1 MDNKKKKSGIQ
12 IFFDCAQLIIALF
25 IPLAI
30 IAYTVMQNNTEISIA
45 QENRKQ
51 DLKIADERH
60 EQEIILSTDEQEEAA
75 LVRYFDSLGKLL
87 EKDMKL
93 MNRTSIA
100 RFKTL
105 TALAQLKSK
114 RKGYLIRALIEN
126 KLITMNP
133 GENLIIDL
141 SLADL
146 TGLDLSTN
154 MLVKKEITC
163 ANFNQTTLINAS
175 FRGVTLTAIFLSL
188 IIFGYFIKN
197 RQARSK
203 LVFDLP
209 MPMSYYYIGSVW
221 PVSNIYCT
229 WWIWIEYSLNSIGLF
244 LMAWISIERYILI
257 FYPHAISQLSW
268 KKWVLHFLPIS
279 FCLSW
284 APIFFFVIVV
294 ISPLCINVWDFTL
307 LYCGNPCYYTVN
319 ILVQFDF
326 IFDIVFPITIIMVAN
341 MILVIRVTYQKI
353 SRRQAINWRSHRKM
367 VLQLWIVSS
376 FYLAFWLPS
385 TITLL
390 IQMTA
395 LPSFMIDQLEA
406 MLFLI
411 DLIPLFL
418 PMVCLSTLPDL
429 TKKLIGIVSIRR
441 NVIGAVT
448 FKRDMGQTATIAIVP
463 H

>member
-163 ANFNQTTLINAS
+163 VNFNQTTLINAS
-175 FRGVTLTAIFLSL
+175 FRGLTLTASL
-188 IIFGYFIKN
+188 AKSSWYKVKISYTSFFKADMTDINFIDSECHYCQFNQTQLKGAN
-197 RQARSK
+197 FRNSSLDGSDFSQANITYQQLIVARS
-203 LVFDLP
+203 
-209 MPMSYYYIGSVW
+209 
-221 PVSNIYCT
+221 
-229 WWIWIEYSLNSIGLF
+229 
-244 LMAWISIERYILI
+244 
-257 FYPHAISQLSW
+257 
-268 KKWVLHFLPIS
+268 
-279 FCLSW
+279 
-284 APIFFFVIVV
+284 
-294 ISPLCINVWDFTL
+294 
-307 LYCGNPCYYTVN
+307 
-319 ILVQFDF
+319 
-326 IFDIVFPITIIMVAN
+326 
-341 MILVIRVTYQKI
+341 
-353 SRRQAINWRSHRKM
+353 
-367 VLQLWIVSS
+367 LQ
-376 FYLAFWLPS
+376 
-385 TITLL
+385 
-390 IQMTA
+390 
-395 LPSFMIDQLEA
+395 
-406 MLFLI
+406 
-411 DLIPLFL
+411 
-418 PMVCLSTLPDL
+418 
-429 TKKLIGIVSIRR
+429 
-441 NVIGAVT
+441 NVILPNG
-448 FKRDMGQTATIAIVP
+448 TIFQSI
-463 H
+463 

>member
-154 MLVKKEITC
+154 MLTLLKG
-163 ANFNQTTLINAS
+163 ANFRNSSFDGSDFSQANITYQELI
-175 FRGVTLTAIFLSL
+175 V
-188 IIFGYFIKN
+188 
-197 RQARSK
+197 ARS
-203 LVFDLP
+203 LQNVVLP
-209 MPMSYYYIGSVW
+209 NG
-221 PVSNIYCT
+221 T
-229 WWIWIEYSLNSIGLF
+229 
-244 LMAWISIERYILI
+244 I
-257 FYPHAISQLSW
+257 FQ
-268 KKWVLHFLPIS
+268 
-279 FCLSW
+279 
-284 APIFFFVIVV
+284 
-294 ISPLCINVWDFTL
+294 
-307 LYCGNPCYYTVN
+307 
-319 ILVQFDF
+319 
-326 IFDIVFPITIIMVAN
+326 
-341 MILVIRVTYQKI
+341 
-353 SRRQAINWRSHRKM
+353 
-367 VLQLWIVSS
+367 
-376 FYLAFWLPS
+376 S
-385 TITLL
+385 T
-390 IQMTA
+390 
-395 LPSFMIDQLEA
+395 
-406 MLFLI
+406 
-411 DLIPLFL
+411 
-418 PMVCLSTLPDL
+418 
-429 TKKLIGIVSIRR
+429 
-441 NVIGAVT
+441 
-448 FKRDMGQTATIAIVP
+448 
-463 H
+463 

>member
-12 IFFDCAQLIIALF
+12 IFFDCAQLVIALF

-126 KLITMNP
+126 KLITMNY
-133 GENLIIDL
+133 GEDLIIDL

-175 FRGVTLTAIFLSL
+175 FRGVTLTGITFAQSILINSDFSLSSANMYSCGDSTSFRTNFMDTIL
-188 IIFGYFIKN
+188 DNSTFDGAKHIK
-197 RQARSK
+197 SS
-203 LVFDLP
+203 FDK
-209 MPMSYYYIGSVW
+209 S
-221 PVSNIYCT
+221 
-229 WWIWIEYSLNSIGLF
+229 SLNHVRMRRF
-244 LMAWISIERYILI
+244 KCTDCI
-257 FYPHAISQLSW
+257 FTKAKMYSADLSDATFQSELGSRSRFYYQ
-268 KKWVLHFLPIS
+268 KMR
-279 FCLSW
+279 
-284 APIFFFVIVV
+284 IF
-294 ISPLCINVWDFTL
+294 STL
-307 LYCGNPCYYTVN
+307 LYRAKFFNINFAQTELTMVNATMATFNNCDFSVTVFKNNSFIQTTIYNSPFFRASLKQSSWYKAKISYTSFFETDMTDINFIDSECHYCHFNQTLLKGANFTNSSLDGSDFSQAN
-319 ILVQFDF
+319 I
-326 IFDIVFPITIIMVAN
+326 
-341 MILVIRVTYQKI
+341 TYQELI
-353 SRRQAINWRSHRKM
+353 VARS
-367 VLQLWIVSS
+367 LQ
-376 FYLAFWLPS
+376 
-385 TITLL
+385 
-390 IQMTA
+390 
-395 LPSFMIDQLEA
+395 
-406 MLFLI
+406 
-411 DLIPLFL
+411 
-418 PMVCLSTLPDL
+418 
-429 TKKLIGIVSIRR
+429 
-441 NVIGAVT
+441 NVILPNG
-448 FKRDMGQTATIAIVP
+448 TIFQ
-463 H
+463 